1 MQYHIAMTRRA
12 WHDGAVIKQNTCVIR
27 IKLYTFI
34 CLLCMCTDG
43 GDLNNKLFSA
53 CHVVS
58 TARLCVPSV
67 IITMLVV
74 TALVLYFDLEK

>member
-53 CHVVS
+53 WHVVS
-58 TARLCVPSV
+58 TAHLCVPSV
-67 IITMLVV
+67 ILTMLV